1 LKAQPRLLTRLRCF
15 RIPNS
20 EFRNPHFS
28 ESKPQAGRIHSL
40 DAMETSYPTPPPL
53 PLNVSTI
60 ANVRT
65 WNAFCHA
72 SSLLGIFL
80 HFPGHL
86 LGPLVVWL
94 VKRGDSP
101 EIDAHG
107 KEALNFQISMLI
119 YNVVAVVFCLILIG
133 FVFLAILWVLNVVFS
148 IIASIQATDGK
159 FYRYPMTIRFI
170 Q

>member
-1 LKAQPRLLTRLRCF
+1 
-15 RIPNS
+15 
-20 EFRNPHFS
+20 
-28 ESKPQAGRIHSL
+28 
-40 DAMETSYPTPPPL
+40 METSYPQPPL
-53 PLNVSTI
+53 TPATVSAV

-65 WNAFCHA
+65 WCAFAHA
-72 SSLLGIFL
+72 SALLGVIL

-86 LGPLVVWL
+86 LGPLIVWL
-94 VKRGDSP
+94 AKRDDAP

-119 YNVVAVVFCLILIG
+119 YNIVAAVFCLVLIG
-133 FVFLAILWVLNVVFS
+133 FVFLAILWVLNAIFV
-148 IIASIQATDGK
+148 IIAAVQASDGK